1 LRIKGVAVA
10 LAARAREAAVPRAHV
25 PHEVGCVLK
34 DEAATLGLGARMA
47 PWLSAGDVV
56 ALSGELGA
64 GKTTLARGIIA
75 ERARLAG
82 LSQEE
87 VPSPTFS
94 LVQTYEFSDLTLW
107 HFDLYRL
114 KSAGELAE
122 LGWDEALSTGA
133 AIIEWPERA
142 GAMLP
147 RKRLD
152 VRLAWDGTGR
162 RAVLNGGL
170 QRVGLEAFR

>member
-1 LRIKGVAVA
+1 MGSRAV
-10 LAARAREAAVPRAHV
+10 RVWEAGLVPQ
-25 PHEVGCVLK
+25 EVGYFL
-34 DEAATLGLGARMA
+34 DGEAATLGLGARIA
-47 PWLSAGDVV
+47 PHLSAGDVV

-75 ERARLAG
+75 ERARSAG

-94 LVQTYEFSDLTLW
+94 LVQTYEFGDLTLW

-114 KSAGELAE
+114 KSARDLEE
-122 LGWDEALSTGA
+122 IGWEEALSSGA
-133 AIIEWPERA
+133 AIVEWPERA

-147 RKRLD
+147 RERLD
-152 VRLAWDGTGR
+152 VRLDRDRTGR
-162 RAVLNGGL
+162 RAVLAGGL
-170 QRVGLEAFR
+170 RRVGLEAFR